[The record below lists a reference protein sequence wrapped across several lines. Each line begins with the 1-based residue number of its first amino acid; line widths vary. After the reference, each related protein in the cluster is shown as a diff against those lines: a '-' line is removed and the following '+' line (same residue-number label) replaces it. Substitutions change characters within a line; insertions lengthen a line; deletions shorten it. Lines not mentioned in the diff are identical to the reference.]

1 MAHTAHV
8 TCPHD
13 CPDSCLMDV
22 TIDQGR
28 AVKITASKEHP
39 FTRGALCAKVNKF
52 LDRVYAPD
60 RLLHPVKRVG
70 PKGPTAQFVQISWD
84 EAVATMQERMQAT
97 IAEHGPQSIL
107 PFSYRGNNGVYQSN
121 GMDRRFFH
129 ALGASTLARTI
140 CAGGLFGAMDYSD
153 VFFGFAPEGLVE
165 SKLIIFWAA
174 NPLSTGFHVWPFVRE
189 AQRRGARL
197 VAIDPYRSRTARACD
212 DHIALRPGTDAAF
225 ALAMMKVIEEEGLV
239 DLDYVNQYTVGYE
252 PFIERLHS
260 LSLTELAQTCDVS
273 PETIQDFARLYATTK
288 PAAIRTGV
296 GIQRS
301 GGGAAAVRAVACLPA
316 LTGAWREV
324 GGGLC
329 NFSGAMFSAQDM
341 KKAMRFDLSPAGTR
355 EINMMR
361 LAEHLLD
368 PSFDPP
374 INVLYVYN
382 CNLAASMPDQSTLR
396 RALQREGLFTVV
408 HDLFLTDSANYADI
422 VLPATSPLEHDDFIL
437 AYGGDFGSFSRRA
450 LEPIGEAKSNA
461 EVFQLLASALG
472 IAEPA
477 VFASAEEVVRDALTD
492 TLSSEEFVSGSFM
505 HTRPEPNVL
514 PRAHG
519 GFLTPSGK
527 FEFFCEKM
535 DRDGLDPLP
544 AFVAPHETLSAGP
557 FPLNFLS
564 RKHKDSLNSS
574 YGHLPVMRRQE
585 SMARTLEMHPTDA
598 TARQL
603 QEGDEARVFNDRGAC
618 VLPVVLSQQVQ
629 PGTVASFWGW
639 WDKLSEGKGTVN
651 NVTSS
656 QLTDL
661 GGGGTFYDCRVEVER
676 WDGRPLSLERG
687 RNVQESSICRP

>member
-1 MAHTAHV
+1 MAHTVQVA
-8 TCPHD
+8 CPHD

-22 TIDQGR
+22 TVAHGR
-28 AVKITASKEHP
+28 AIKITASKEHP

-52 LDRVYAPD
+52 LDRVYAPE
-60 RLLHPVKRVG
+60 RLLYPVKRVG
-70 PKGPTAQFVQISWD
+70 PKGSGAQFARISWD
-84 EAVATMQERMQAT
+84 EAVTTIVAKMHATMAR
-97 IAEHGPQSIL
+97 HGPQSIL
-107 PFSYRGNNGVYQSN
+107 PYSYRGNNGVYQSN

-165 SKLIIFWAA
+165 SKLIIFWAS
-174 NPLSTGFHVWPFVRE
+174 NPLDTGFHVWPLVRE

-212 DHIALRPGTDAAF
+212 EHIAVRPGTDAAL

-239 DLDYVNQYTVGYE
+239 DLDYVHQHTIGSE
-252 PFIERLHS
+252 PFFKRLRS
-260 LSLTELAQTCDVS
+260 LSLTDLAQTCDV
-273 PETIQDFARLYATTK
+273 PVTIIQDFARTYATTR

-329 NFSGAMFSAQDM
+329 NFGGAMFTAQNI
-341 KKAMRFDLSPAGTR
+341 KQVMRFDLSPVGTR

-361 LAEHLLD
+361 LAEHVLD
-368 PSFDPP
+368 PTFDPP

-382 CNLAASMPDQSTLR
+382 CNLAASMPDQPSLR
-396 RALQREGLFTVV
+396 RALQRSDLFTVV
-408 HDLFLTDSANYADI
+408 HDLFLTDSADYADI
-422 VLPATSPLEHDDFIL
+422 VLPATSPLEQDDIIL
-437 AYGGDFGSFSRRA
+437 AYGGDFGSFSRKA
-450 LEPIGEAKSNA
+450 LEPLGEAKSNA
-461 EVFQLLASALG
+461 DVFQLLATALG
-472 IAEPA
+472 ITEPA
-477 VFASAEEVVRDALTD
+477 VHVSAEEFAGDVLKDG
-492 TLSSEEFVSGSFM
+492 LSVDEFLSRPFMQTRSE
-505 HTRPEPNVL
+505 PDLL

-519 GFLTPSGK
+519 RFLTPSGK

-535 DRDGLDPLP
+535 DQDGLDPLP
-544 AFVAPHETLSAGP
+544 AFVPPHETLSDGP
-557 FPLNFLS
+557 FPLNFLP

-585 SMARTLEMHPTDA
+585 ATAKTLEIHPHDA
-598 TARQL
+598 ALRAL
-603 QEGDEARVFNDRGAC
+603 NEGDEVRVFNDRGAF
-618 VLPVVLSQQVQ
+618 VLPVVISEHVQ
-629 PGTVASFWGW
+629 AGTVATFWGW
-639 WDKLSEGKGTVN
+639 WDKLAGGKGNVN
-651 NVTSS
+651 NVTSTK
-656 QLTDL
+656 LTDL

-676 WDGRPLSLERG
+676 WDGNALS
-687 RNVQESSICRP
+687 

>member
-1 MAHTAHV
+1 MSHTV
-8 TCPHD
+8 QVVCPHD

-22 TIDQGR
+22 TVEHDR
-28 AVKITASKEHP
+28 AVSIKASKEHP

-60 RLLHPVKRVG
+60 RLLYPVKRVG
-70 PKGPTAQFVQISWD
+70 PKGPGAQFVRISWD
-84 EAVATMQERMQAT
+84 EAVSTIVEKMQAT
-97 IAEHGPQSIL
+97 MATHGPQSIL
-107 PFSYRGNNGVYQSN
+107 PYSYRGNNGAYQSN
-121 GMDRRFFH
+121 GIDRRFFH

-140 CAGGLFGAMDYSD
+140 CAGGLLGAMDYSD

-174 NPLSTGFHVWPFVRE
+174 NPLNTGFHVWPFVRQ

-197 VAIDPYRSRTARACD
+197 ITIDPYRSRTARACD
-212 DHIALRPGTDAAF
+212 EHIAIRPGTDAAL
-225 ALAMMKVIEEEGLV
+225 ALAMMKVIEEEGLA
-239 DLDYVNQYTVGYE
+239 DLDYIEQHTIGAE
-252 PFIERLHS
+252 PFFRRLRS
-260 LSLTELAQTCDVS
+260 LSLPDLAQTCDV
-273 PETIQDFARLYATTK
+273 PVTTIQDLARTYATTR

-329 NFSGAMFSAQDM
+329 NFGGAMFTAQNM
-341 KKAMRFDLSPAGTR
+341 KQAMRFDLSPEGTR

-382 CNLAASMPDQSTLR
+382 CNLAASLPDQAGLR
-396 RALQREGLFTVV
+396 SALQRADLFTVV
-408 HDLFLTDSANYADI
+408 HDLFLTDSADYADI
-422 VLPATSPLEHDDFIL
+422 VLPATSPLEQDDMIL
-437 AYGGDFGSFSRRA
+437 AYGGDFGSFSRKA
-450 LEPIGEAKSNA
+450 LEPLGEAKSNA
-461 EVFQLLASALG
+461 DVFQLLATGLG
-472 IAEPA
+472 ITEPA
-477 VFASAEEVVRDALTD
+477 VHASAEEFTGEALKAG
-492 TLSSEEFVSGSFM
+492 LSADEFLSRPFM
-505 HTRPEPNVL
+505 QTRPEPNLL
-514 PRAHG
+514 PRAQG

-535 DRDGLDPLP
+535 ERDGLDPLP
-544 AFVAPHETLSAGP
+544 AFVPPHETLGEGP
-557 FPLNFLS
+557 FPLNFLP

-585 SMARTLEMHPTDA
+585 STARTLEIHPHDA
-598 TARQL
+598 AARGL
-603 QEGDEARVFNDRGAC
+603 DTGDEVRVFNDRGAF
-618 VLPVVLSQQVQ
+618 VLPVAISERVQ
-629 PGTVASFWGW
+629 AGTVATFWGW
-639 WDKLSEGKGTVN
+639 WDKLSGGKGNVN
-651 NVTSS
+651 NVTST
-656 QLTDL
+656 QLTDV

-676 WDGRPLSLERG
+676 WDGQVLS
-687 RNVQESSICRP
+687 